1 MYYFIVN
8 PHAGE
13 GKGLRVWKQVQK
25 LLLRMGEAQRYEV
38 FVTSK
43 RGDAREF
50 SRRITEKCRESRHI
64 IVIGG
69 DGTLNE
75 AVDGSCLDSDQ
86 VFFSFIPT
94 GSGNDFARGLKKRLA
109 LRKRLRDILE
119 ERICTRMDYGVLNAE
134 GIHRR
139 FAVSAGI
146 GFDAAMFRELFLEQG
161 KMKSGLHL
169 RSRRL
174 LYMFT
179 FLREL
184 KRAKKSRGYVL
195 LDGDQRMEFN
205 NIIFIAAQVHPY
217 EGGYKL
223 GPHANC
229 ADGYLDLCIV
239 STKRKSRIIR
249 IMLNAV
255 TGRHQRMTGVHC
267 LRCREAEIHVEEPM
281 QVHTDGES
289 CGELRDLTL
298 RCVPGKLLVLG

>member
-8 PHAGE
+8 PHAGD

-25 LLLRMGEAQRYEV
+25 LLLRMGEAQNYEV
-38 FVTSK
+38 FITNKS
-43 RGDAREF
+43 GDAREF
-50 SRRITEKCRESRHI
+50 SRKITEKCRENKHI
-64 IVIGG
+64 IIIGG

-75 AVDGSCLDSDQ
+75 AVDGSCLDSDR
-86 VFFSFIPT
+86 VFFSLIPT
-94 GSGNDFARGLKKRLA
+94 GSGNDFARGLYRRQM
-109 LRKRLRDILE
+109 LRRQL
-119 ERICTRMDYGVLNAE
+119 ERILNEQTCTRMDYGVLNAE
-134 GIHRR
+134 GLHRR

-146 GFDAAMFRELFLEQG
+146 GFDAAVFRELFLEQR

-184 KRAKKSRGYVL
+184 KRAKKSRGCVV

-205 NIIFIAAQVHPY
+205 NIIFITAQVHPY

-223 GPHANC
+223 GPQANC

-249 IMLNAV
+249 IMLNAI
-255 TGRHQRMTGVHC
+255 TGHHQKMTGVHL

-289 CGELRDLTL
+289 CGELPDLTL